1 MFAPLEF
8 SAPEVIPVLGD
19 SAPAKTMKGVKTR
32 SHESSTKQQKE
43 SLVAMTELVQ
53 LRLRQA
59 EVEQELQTYLKQ
71 MRTHIQACIRNA
83 QVGFQRLALQV
94 RTYVACLVY
103 TRGRGGVFIVRIM
116 SITAEEMT
124 APREGTIAAYVPT
137 LDYRETEE
145 HLRKWAREHEVKRRN
160 VRYTLT
166 STQLDEFLVTPANIG
181 YEETM
186 YWITV

>member
-1 MFAPLEF
+1 MLAPLEF
-8 SAPEVIPVLGD
+8 PAPEVIPVLGD
-19 SAPAKTMKGVKTR
+19 FTGAKSSKGAKTRR
-32 SHESSTKQQKE
+32 SESSTKQQKE
-43 SLVAMTELVQ
+43 SLIAMTELVQ
-53 LRLRQA
+53 LRLHQA
-59 EVEQELQTYLKQ
+59 EVEQELQLYLKQ

-103 TRGRGGVFIVRIM
+103 TRGRSGVFIVRIM
-116 SITAEEMT
+116 NIAPEEMIK
-124 APREGTIAAYVPT
+124 PRDGTIAAYVPT

-160 VRYTLT
+160 GRYTLT

-181 YEETM
+181 YEEIM
-186 YWITV
+186 YWITI